1 MLFTGKGVFW
11 GGNCISRL
19 KEKNGASL
27 PGSPLTYKTAAQ
39 RAHGCQVA
47 GSEQPAQGT
56 GCTAH
61 THRLLS
67 PQSSQHWAV
76 QHPALCCNLQDS
88 SCWEAAGPPT
98 REDSPQQ
105 PPAAPSSIPCSG
117 AAGTHDTDCTAWGFA
132 PSQLQPHLMRK
143 ILGGFFFIFAG
154 MTGKNND
161 FIL

>member
-61 THRLLS
+61 THRLPS
-67 PQSSQHWAV
+67 PQSSQHWAGTAPCFV
-76 QHPALCCNLQDS
+76 LQFAGQQLLGGSRATHPR
-88 SCWEAAGPPT
+88 G
-98 REDSPQQ
+98 Q

-117 AAGTHDTDCTAWGFA
+117 AAGTHHTDCTAWGFA